1 MHDIRLVCSSTQVRL
16 QNLYQAFG
24 CWTRM
29 PAGIARLV
37 NNDLQAIGYQLVTI
51 NHLCPTLQNALNQQ
65 DEAYCNSQRTKQA
78 SHESSQ
84 NELRGRLIQANNIIM
99 DLTKQIQQSKDH
111 IKHLKENFKCDLE
124 DKTQRLVEKVT
135 NQKRRINEQKA
146 QIEVY
151 FQVLGIMPGFHEAN
165 ISLRHS
171 RKS

>member
-1 MHDIRLVCSSTQVRL
+1 
-16 QNLYQAFG
+16 
-24 CWTRM
+24 M

-51 NHLCPTLQNALNQQ
+51 SHLCPTLQSALTQQ
-65 DEAYCNSQRTKQA
+65 DKTYRNSQQTKKA
-78 SHESSQ
+78 SHKSSQ
-84 NELRGRLIQANNIIM
+84 NELRGRLIQANNVII

-111 IKHLKENFKCDLE
+111 IEHLEENFNCDLE
-124 DKTQRLVEKVT
+124 NKTQRLVEKVT
-135 NQKRRINEQKA
+135 NQTRRINEQQA

-151 FQVLGIMPGFHEAN
+151 FQILGIMPAFHEAN